1 MRRSAL
7 TLVEPHLSASLP
19 FSFYD
24 SGTRRHLLP
33 PHGLLFTHDRATPTE
48 PGTGDSPRS
57 LTPSIESVGTYR
69 LLSIPLPDSR
79 NLCSR
84 SPFKLT
90 AWTSQSFAARA
101 PSPANP
107 VDPEVPRALSVR
119 HMLRPVEPLLLTG
132 FLPSQTLGFEL
143 PSQTNL
149 AGAPIASNP
158 YTGGICRHQGRAPNR
173 PRRARPEQI
182 TATRR
187 SSRTPPDDVP
197 SSLTSQPSS
206 SSLCAPAGP
215 PSLRLGPP
223 ERPHRETPEPHRRRS
238 SKRHFSVEASI
249 VSVIKL
255 HPPVTSSSPES
266 HRRSAAAHARSR
278 RHFPLLW

>member
-90 AWTSQSFAARA
+90 AWTSQSYAARA

-107 VDPEVPRALSVR
+107 VDPE
-119 HMLRPVEPLLLTG
+119 
-132 FLPSQTLGFEL
+132 TLGFEL